1 MQAEPPF
8 AQRESPP
15 SLGSAI
21 TRRQAGSTAQQLH
34 LPSGN
39 TTAARRPLSPT
50 EQGRPE
56 HAK

>member
-21 TRRQAGSTAQQLH
+21 TRRQAGFTALDSTALVCY
-34 LPSGN
+34 N
-39 TTAARRPLSPT
+39 AKKDTAGYHAAVAAPL
-50 EQGRPE
+50 GL
-56 HAK
+56 